1 MFWLEAAV
9 NFVCG
14 PLMIVVPEAC
24 LGDVLGQPMND
35 ATAEACRWFGAMTL
49 AFGSVLLARALSCED
64 SNTLR
69 LVLEAFLLG
78 DIVYTSAAAR
88 WCWRQS
94 KLSTAAGAFI
104 VLFSLALG
112 AARCMALRD
121 IRCAMAAS
129 PAQRAAKST

>member
-14 PLMIVVPEAC
+14 PLMIVAPEVC
-24 LGDVLGQPMND
+24 LGDVLGTPMND

-49 AFGSVLLARALSCED
+49 AFGSILLARALSCED

-69 LVLEAFLLG
+69 LVLEALLVG
-78 DIVYTSAAAR
+78 DIIYTSAAAR
-88 WCWRQS
+88 WCWRKS
-94 KLSTAAGAFI
+94 LLSTAAGAFI

-112 AARCMALRD
+112 IARCMALRD
-121 IRCAMAAS
+121 IRCAMAS
-129 PAQRAAKST
+129 PSQRAAKST